1 MLRVL
6 EHQCALKISGTV
18 ETGRQ
23 LEVPFEQRPTLRKH
37 VEHLS
42 GIHRSE
48 GAARKASSLLS
59 IAPHGIEALLEI
71 GDRLARVVDVSV
83 VIIAQNEAD
92 NIAAALESVKWV
104 EDVVVVD
111 SGSSDATIEIAKR
124 YTERVTT
131 RTWEGYGAQKNYATG
146 LATHDWVLSL
156 DADERVSPE
165 LAEEIQTLMRS
176 APPMQGYRI
185 PRTTRY
191 LGRWIRSTDWYP
203 DRQLRLYDRRVA
215 RWNDRYVHESVR
227 VSGRIGVLRSELY
240 HHSYREVAD
249 HLSTMNRYTTLAAAQ
264 MLAEGRHASW
274 VDLIGQPP
282 LVFWRN
288 YLWRQGF
295 RDGLPG
301 LIVSLMNSYYVFCKY
316 AKLWE
321 QQTEQERAED

>member
-1 MLRVL
+1 M
-6 EHQCALKISGTV
+6 
-18 ETGRQ
+18 
-23 LEVPFEQRPTLRKH
+23 PFEQRPTLPEH
-37 VEHLS
+37 VEHLGGNHGRNERRGWCRGS
-42 GIHRSE
+42 
-48 GAARKASSLLS
+48 LS
-59 IAPHGIEALLEI
+59 IPPRRVEAGQEI

-92 NIAAALESVKWV
+92 NIAGALESVQWV
-104 EDVVVVD
+104 KDVVVVD
-111 SGSSDATIEIAKR
+111 SGSSDETIEIAQR
-124 YTERVTT
+124 YTDRVTT

-156 DADERVSPE
+156 DADERVSPK
-165 LAEEIQTLMRS
+165 LAEEIQILMRS

-203 DRQLRLYDRRVA
+203 DCQLRLYDRRVA
-215 RWNDRYVHESVR
+215 RWNTRHVHESVR
-227 VSGRIGVLRSELY
+227 VNGRVGTLRSELY
-240 HHSYREVAD
+240 HYSYRDLAA
-249 HLSTMNRYTTLAAAQ
+249 HLSTVNRYTTLSATQ
-264 MLAEGRHASW
+264 MMADGQRARW

-282 LVFWRN
+282 FVFIRN

-321 QQTEQERAED
+321 RQTESARTPD